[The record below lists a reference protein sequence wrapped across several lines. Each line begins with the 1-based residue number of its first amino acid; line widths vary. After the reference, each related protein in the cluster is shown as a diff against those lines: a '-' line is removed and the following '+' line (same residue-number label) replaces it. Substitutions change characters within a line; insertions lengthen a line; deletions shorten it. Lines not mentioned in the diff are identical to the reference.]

1 MHTYWQC
8 KRVFQLFSAGERL
21 GSPLE
26 HFQVTRSA
34 KGSACDGDG
43 QAKQGNKGKGE
54 KNVGYFQMTPLS
66 IMQSACK
73 PSNLASCFAVIAPP

>member
-1 MHTYWQC
+1 M
-8 KRVFQLFSAGERL
+8 FSAGERFTGADSHL
-21 GSPLE
+21 NIRRAAE
-26 HFQVTRSA
+26 
-34 KGSACDGDG
+34 GSACDGDG